1 MVLSQTDS
9 INSNTNNSLN
19 GYFTLQKNNSKG
31 STNSGSTENLVVK
44 VIIEFTNDNL
54 KIDERL
60 VANTVIYKRISIKD
74 SDRTKDVKK
83 AILEKFLLDP
93 DTCDKY
99 SLVQVFSSSN
109 QKELPIGKLSL
120 ISLIGLQWLNLT

>member
-1 MVLSQTDS
+1 MILSQTDS
-9 INSNTNNSLN
+9 LNSNTNNSLN
-19 GYFTLQKNNSKG
+19 GYFTLQKTNSKG

-83 AILEKFLLDP
+83 AILEKFLLNP

-109 QKELPIGKLSL
+109 QKELPIGKFNQSFSM
-120 ISLIGLQWLNLT
+120 IF